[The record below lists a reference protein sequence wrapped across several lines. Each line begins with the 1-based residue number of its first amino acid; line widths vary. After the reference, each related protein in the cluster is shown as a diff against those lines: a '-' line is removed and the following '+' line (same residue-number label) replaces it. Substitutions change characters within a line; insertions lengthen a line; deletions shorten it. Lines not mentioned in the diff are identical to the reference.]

1 MLWRYG
7 LDIIAVAILAPLRQ
21 NKKAT
26 IASGLRKSLILMVP
40 EAGIEP
46 ARRERRGILN
56 AYGQPLKTISYTKT
70 GTYKRGIMRQSAV
83 LCELCGSNVDISAVC

>member
-1 MLWRYG
+1 
-7 LDIIAVAILAPLRQ
+7 
-21 NKKAT
+21 
-26 IASGLRKSLILMVP
+26 MVP

-70 GTYKRGIMRQSAV
+70 GTYNNGIMRQSAV